1 MKNIDRIYEIK
12 ELRNFQEIVDCC
24 CTCENVSTPDNIIFR
39 CEKHKMEVY
48 RFSKCDD
55 YED

>member
-24 CTCENVSTPDNIIFR
+24 CTCENVSTPDNVIFR